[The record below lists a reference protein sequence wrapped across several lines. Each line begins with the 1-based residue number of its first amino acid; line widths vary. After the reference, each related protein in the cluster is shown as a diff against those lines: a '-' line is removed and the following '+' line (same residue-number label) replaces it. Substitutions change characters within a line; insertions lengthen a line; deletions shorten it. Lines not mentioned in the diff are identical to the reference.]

1 MSPEMKD
8 ISLRLDAKLLQ
19 FMDQLEDL
27 EEKREKINLLIEQ
40 GWFSMSKA
48 RYSMGHKQVSAL
60 QYASEMEP
68 LVRIHTRKL
77 DTGEAEFQTERR
89 ELGSDEVENIGAK
102 EEGLRRRMN
111 KSQNAAKE
119 NEEMTEEPKST
130 KTRHTQHQDP
140 LKWFG
145 ILVPQNLKQA
155 QTAFKQVIE
164 LSAQIAALQSSVLA
178 TRGELQVLMKEKQ
191 KMTEAAKN

>member
-1 MSPEMKD
+1 MH